1 VGRVSAVSGTRAR
14 GTHKDEN
21 RRAAVHERLNLV
33 LVEGIGDGVRM
44 LVIAL
49 GAHPRVSRPERRVSR
64 PDRTVGA
71 TLAVQLKLN
80 FLASDLIAAMEK
92 P

>member
-1 VGRVSAVSGTRAR
+1 
-14 GTHKDEN
+14 
-21 RRAAVHERLNLV
+21 
-33 LVEGIGDGVRM
+33 M